1 MMNDAYLCPPDYSGL
16 CPKNP
21 EFAIY
26 HVFIY
31 FQAIFS
37 CDGSNFAAGK
47 FFAQDKNSENI
58 VIKKNK
64 NVFFILNE
72 LLTLKIAYNISFVK
86 FGNRKPLSKGE
97 DWRISAF
104 LQ

>member
-1 MMNDAYLCPPDYSGL
+1 MMNDAYLCPPDYLGL

-21 EFAIY
+21 GFAIY

-31 FQAIFS
+31 FQAIFPF
-37 CDGSNFAAGK
+37 DGSNFAAGK
-47 FFAQDKNSENI
+47 SFAQDRNSENI